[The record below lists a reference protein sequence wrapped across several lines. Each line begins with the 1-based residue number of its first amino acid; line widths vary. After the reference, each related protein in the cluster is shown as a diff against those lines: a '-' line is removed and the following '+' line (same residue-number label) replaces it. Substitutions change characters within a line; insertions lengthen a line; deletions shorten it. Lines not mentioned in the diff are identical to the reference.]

1 MTKRKVKIHLNKIAQ
16 EMLFGYLE
24 GVDWS
29 MDLCVPNP
37 NPKNSP
43 ADDYLPMSEE
53 EQDEILNKVL
63 TWIDD
68 YRKKYNGKFSVIDVD
83 SEMAFYLSTDS
94 ENQASLIESEV
105 LDPSVDVENMFEA
118 YIAKNGREYD
128 RVIES
133 KQPLFDQYKLA
144 YKQLNKLSKLTVKE
158 RANV

>member
-16 EMLFGYLE
+16 EMLLGYLE

-29 MDLCVPNP
+29 INLCVPNP

-43 ADDYLPMSEE
+43 VDDYLPMSEE

-68 YRKKYNGKFSVIDVD
+68 YRKKYNGKFSVIEVD
-83 SEMAFYLSTDS
+83 KELAYYLSADS
-94 ENQASLIESEV
+94 SNQADLIQSEV
-105 LDPSVDVENMFEA
+105 LSTSNDAEDLYES

-128 RVIES
+128 RIKEN
-133 KQPLFDQYKLA
+133 KKPLYEEYKLA
-144 YKQLNKLSKLTVKE
+144 HKQLTVLS
-158 RANV
+158 NVDRHWRL